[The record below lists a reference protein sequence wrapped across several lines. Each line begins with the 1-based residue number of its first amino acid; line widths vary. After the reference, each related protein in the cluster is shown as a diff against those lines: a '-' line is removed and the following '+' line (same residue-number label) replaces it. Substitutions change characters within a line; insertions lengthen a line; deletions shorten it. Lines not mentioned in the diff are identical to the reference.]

1 MCEVFFFLFVG
12 FRFKFSTLLSTVFV
26 KILGK
31 GTVYLALFVYDVY
44 TAEGLAGGS
53 KDRHLR
59 KFKVLHL
66 GRWMH
71 KLSVLFSLL

>member
-26 KILGK
+26 TIIGK
-31 GTVYLALFVYDVY
+31 GTVYLALFVYKVY

-59 KFKVLHL
+59 FGKGVAFGTLDAQA
-66 GRWMH
+66 
-71 KLSVLFSLL
+71 